1 MDVLISSSDAAGLAA
16 GGVATTDPG
25 SAQPK
30 QEPLSASLREFLV
43 WVARRPRTYAEA
55 MEAWRSHC
63 PRFTVWEDALAAKL
77 IRCEPAPGQQFGE
90 AAVTLTGQGRA
101 TLAAGEAARQ

>member
-1 MDVLISSSDAAGLAA
+1 MDVSISAADSAGRAASGLA
-16 GGVATTDPG
+16 TIEPS
-25 SAQPK
+25 SAQPE
-30 QEPLSASLREFLV
+30 QEPIGAPLREFLV

-77 IRCEPAPGQQFGE
+77 IRCEPAPGQHFGE
-90 AAVTLTGQGRA
+90 APVTLTGEGRA
-101 TLAAGEAARQ
+101 ALAAGETARR